1 MDQITVARTNRSAV
15 RRNKIKTF
23 FSKPHNVILLLMGIV
38 LTFSTVAPIIAIVE
52 DTFKIHP
59 GTIDAYLTGKASGYT
74 VVNYIDLFTSDK
86 AMINLWTPL
95 LNTIWLAVGTCVV
108 SIVFGGLFAFLV
120 TRTNLAWRKYLSS
133 IFIFPYI
140 MPQWTLAVVWQNM
153 FNSNAVTGTSNGLLA
168 ATLGIN
174 MPLWWCKGLF
184 PSLVVLGLHYAPFA
198 YILIGGIFRNMDAN
212 LEEAATILDT
222 PKWRIM
228 CRITLPM
235 VKPAILST
243 ILLVFGSAM
252 GSYPVPHYLGL
263 TTLATKY
270 ISLNSKYTGEASIL
284 AIIMM
289 VFGVAIMLLNQLSLQ
304 SRKNYTTVT
313 GKSGQ
318 ISKINLGRVGKY
330 VIALVL
336 VVVTFFT
343 SIFPIVSFA
352 FETFLPNPGD
362 YSFLYTGDTDNLT
375 TKWWVTDEN
384 ITENGMYGQKGILH
398 NETIWNAFKGTIWVS
413 VCCAL
418 LAGTIGTLIG
428 YAVSKNRRSKW
439 ANYVNSV
446 AFLPYLMPSIAV
458 GVAFFILFSN
468 EHINLFNTY
477 TILIIVGTIKYIPF
491 ASRSSLNSML
501 QLSGEIEEAAIIQN
515 IPWIKRMTCIII
527 PIQKSSI
534 ISGYLL
540 PFMTCLRELS
550 LFMLLCVQGFILST
564 TLDYFDEMGLYAF
577 SSGINLI
584 LIVTI
589 LVCNTIVNKVTGASL
604 DKGIGG

>member
-1 MDQITVARTNRSAV
+1 MANNVTLKTSTV
-15 RRNKIKTF
+15 RRNKIRTY

-38 LTFSTVAPIIAIVE
+38 LTFTTVAPIVAIIR
-52 DTFKIHP
+52 DTFVIHP
-59 GTIDAYLTGKASGYT
+59 GTIDAHLTGQSEGFT
-74 VVNYIDLFTSDK
+74 LINYIDLFTSK
-86 AMINLWTPL
+86 LAKTNLWIPL
-95 LNTIWLAVGTCVV
+95 LNTMLLAVGTCVV
-108 SIVFGGLFAFLV
+108 SILFGGIMAFLV
-120 TRTNLAWRKYLSS
+120 TRTNLAWKKYLSS

-140 MPQWTLAVVWQNM
+140 MPQWTLAVVWQHM
-153 FNSNAVTGTSNGLLA
+153 FNSNAVTGTQNGLLA
-168 ATLGIN
+168 ALSGIT

-184 PSLVVLGLHYAPFA
+184 PSLLVLGMHYAPFA

-222 PKWRIM
+222 PKWKIM
-228 CRITLPM
+228 TRITLPM

-263 TTLATKY
+263 TTLSTKY
-270 ISLNSKYTGEASIL
+270 VSMNSKYTGEASVL

-289 VFGVAIMLLNQLSLQ
+289 LFGVAIMLMNQISLT

-318 ISKINLGRVGKY
+318 ISKIQLGKLGRY
-330 VIALVL
+330 IIAFILVIL
-336 VVVTFFT
+336 TFFT
-343 SIFPIVSFA
+343 SIFPILSFA
-352 FETFLPNPGD
+352 VETFLPNPGD
-362 YSFLYTGDTDNLT
+362 YSFLYTGDLSNLT
-375 TKWWVTDEN
+375 TKWWITAEN
-384 ITENGMYGQKGILH
+384 ITENGMYGQMGILY
-398 NETIWNAFKGTIWVS
+398 NNTIRTAFFGTLLVS
-413 VCCAL
+413 FACAI

-439 ANYVNSV
+439 ANYVNAV

-458 GVAFFILFSN
+458 GVAYFILFSN
-468 EHINLFNTY
+468 KYINLFNTY
-477 TILIIVGTIKYIPF
+477 WLLIIVGTIKYIPF
-491 ASRSSLNSML
+491 ASKAALNSML
-501 QLSGEIEEAAIIQN
+501 QLSGEIEESAIILN
-515 IPWIKRMTCIII
+515 IPWIQRMTRIII

-589 LVCNTIVNKVTGASL
+589 LICNSIVNKVTGASL

>member
-1 MDQITVARTNRSAV
+1 MANNMTLKTSTV
-15 RRNKIKTF
+15 RRNKIRTY

-38 LTFSTVAPIIAIVE
+38 LTFTTVAPIVAIIR
-52 DTFKIHP
+52 DTFVIHP
-59 GTIDAYLTGKASGYT
+59 GTIDAHLTGQSEGFT
-74 VVNYIDLFTSDK
+74 LINYIDLFTSK
-86 AMINLWTPL
+86 LAKTNLWIPL
-95 LNTIWLAVGTCVV
+95 LNTMLLAVGTCVV
-108 SIVFGGLFAFLV
+108 SILFGGIMAFLV
-120 TRTNLAWRKYLSS
+120 TRTNLAWKKYLSS

-140 MPQWTLAVVWQNM
+140 MPQWTLAVVWQHM
-153 FNSNAVTGTSNGLLA
+153 FNSNAVTGTQNGLLA
-168 ATLGIN
+168 ALSGIT

-184 PSLVVLGLHYAPFA
+184 PSLLVLGMHYAPFA

-222 PKWRIM
+222 PKWKIM
-228 CRITLPM
+228 TRITLPM

-263 TTLATKY
+263 TTLSTKY
-270 ISLNSKYTGEASIL
+270 VSMNSKYTGEASVL

-289 VFGVAIMLLNQLSLQ
+289 LFGVAIMLMNQISLT

-318 ISKINLGRVGKY
+318 ISKIQLGKLGRY
-330 VIALVL
+330 IIAFILVIL
-336 VVVTFFT
+336 TFFT
-343 SIFPIVSFA
+343 SIFPILSFA
-352 FETFLPNPGD
+352 VETFLPNPGD
-362 YSFLYTGDTDNLT
+362 YSFLYTGDLSNLT
-375 TKWWVTDEN
+375 TKWWITAEN
-384 ITENGMYGQKGILH
+384 ITENGMYGQMGILY
-398 NETIWNAFKGTIWVS
+398 NNTIRTAFFGTLLVS
-413 VCCAL
+413 FACAI

-439 ANYVNSV
+439 ANYVNAV

-458 GVAFFILFSN
+458 GVAYFILFSN
-468 EHINLFNTY
+468 KYINLFNTY
-477 TILIIVGTIKYIPF
+477 WLLIIVGTIKYIPF
-491 ASRSSLNSML
+491 ASKAALNSML
-501 QLSGEIEEAAIIQN
+501 QLSGEIEESAIILN
-515 IPWIKRMTCIII
+515 IPWIQRMTRIII

-589 LVCNTIVNKVTGASL
+589 LICNSIVNKVTGASL

>member
-1 MDQITVARTNRSAV
+1 
-15 RRNKIKTF
+15 
-23 FSKPHNVILLLMGIV
+23 
-38 LTFSTVAPIIAIVE
+38 
-52 DTFKIHP
+52 
-59 GTIDAYLTGKASGYT
+59 
-74 VVNYIDLFTSDK
+74 
-86 AMINLWTPL
+86 
-95 LNTIWLAVGTCVV
+95 
-108 SIVFGGLFAFLV
+108 
-120 TRTNLAWRKYLSS
+120 
-133 IFIFPYI
+133 
-140 MPQWTLAVVWQNM
+140 MPQWTLAVVWQHM
-153 FNSNAVTGTSNGLLA
+153 FNSNAVTGTQNGLLA
-168 ATLGIN
+168 ALSGIT
-174 MPLWWCKGLF
+174 MPLWWCKELF
-184 PSLVVLGLHYAPFA
+184 PSLLVLGMHYAPFA

-222 PKWRIM
+222 PKWKIM
-228 CRITLPM
+228 TRITLPM

-263 TTLATKY
+263 TTLSTKY
-270 ISLNSKYTGEASIL
+270 VSMNSKYTGEASVL

-289 VFGVAIMLLNQLSLQ
+289 LFGVAIMLMNQISLT

-318 ISKINLGRVGKY
+318 ISKIQLGKLGRY
-330 VIALVL
+330 IIAFILVIL
-336 VVVTFFT
+336 TFFT
-343 SIFPIVSFA
+343 SIFPILSFA
-352 FETFLPNPGD
+352 VETFLPNPGD
-362 YSFLYTGDTDNLT
+362 YSFLYTGDLSNLT
-375 TKWWVTDEN
+375 TKWWVTAEN
-384 ITENGMYGQKGILH
+384 ITENGMYGQMGILY
-398 NETIWNAFKGTIWVS
+398 NNTIRTAFFGTLLVS
-413 VCCAL
+413 FACAI

-439 ANYVNSV
+439 ANYVNAV

-458 GVAFFILFSN
+458 GVAYFILFSN
-468 EHINLFNTY
+468 KYINLFNTY
-477 TILIIVGTIKYIPF
+477 WLLLIVGTIKYIPF
-491 ASRSSLNSML
+491 ASKAALNSML
-501 QLSGEIEEAAIIQN
+501 QLSGEIEESAIILN
-515 IPWIKRMTCIII
+515 IPWIQRMTRIII

-589 LVCNTIVNKVTGASL
+589 LICNSIVNKVTGASL

>member
-1 MDQITVARTNRSAV
+1 MANNMTLKTSTV
-15 RRNKIKTF
+15 RRNKIRTY

-38 LTFSTVAPIIAIVE
+38 LTFTTVAPIIAIIR
-52 DTFKIHP
+52 DTFVIHP
-59 GTIDAYLTGKASGYT
+59 GTIDAHLTGQSEGFT
-74 VVNYIDLFTSDK
+74 LINYIDLFTSK
-86 AMINLWTPL
+86 LAKTNLWIPL
-95 LNTIWLAVGTCVV
+95 LNTMLLAVGTCVV
-108 SIVFGGLFAFLV
+108 SILFGGIMAFLV
-120 TRTNLAWRKYLSS
+120 TRTNLAWKKYLSS
-133 IFIFPYI
+133 IFFFPYI
-140 MPQWTLAVVWQNM
+140 MPQWTLAVVWQHM
-153 FNSNAVTGTSNGLLA
+153 FNSNAVTGTQNGLLA
-168 ATLGIN
+168 ALTGIT

-184 PSLVVLGLHYAPFA
+184 PSLLVLGMHYAPFA

-222 PKWRIM
+222 PKWKIM
-228 CRITLPM
+228 TRITLPM

-263 TTLATKY
+263 TTLSTKY
-270 ISLNSKYTGEASIL
+270 VSMNSKYTGEASVL

-289 VFGVAIMLLNQLSLQ
+289 LFGVAIMLMNQISLT

-318 ISKINLGRVGKY
+318 ISKIQLGKLGRY
-330 VIALVL
+330 IIAFILVIL
-336 VVVTFFT
+336 TFFT
-343 SIFPIVSFA
+343 SIFPILSFA
-352 FETFLPNPGD
+352 VETFLPNPGD
-362 YSFLYTGDTDNLT
+362 YSFLYTGDLSNLT
-375 TKWWVTDEN
+375 TKWWITAEN
-384 ITENGMYGQKGILH
+384 ITENGMYGQMGILY
-398 NETIWNAFKGTIWVS
+398 NNTIRTAFFGTLLVS
-413 VCCAL
+413 FACAI

-439 ANYVNSV
+439 ANYVNAV

-458 GVAFFILFSN
+458 GVAYFILFSN
-468 EHINLFNTY
+468 KYINLFNTY
-477 TILIIVGTIKYIPF
+477 WLLIIVGTIKYIPF
-491 ASRSSLNSML
+491 ASKAALNSML
-501 QLSGEIEEAAIIQN
+501 QLSGEIEESAIILN
-515 IPWIKRMTCIII
+515 IPWIQRMTRIII

-589 LVCNTIVNKVTGASL
+589 LICNSIVNKVTGASL

>member
-1 MDQITVARTNRSAV
+1 MANNVTLKTSTV
-15 RRNKIKTF
+15 RRNKIRTY

-38 LTFSTVAPIIAIVE
+38 LTFTTVAPIIAIIR
-52 DTFKIHP
+52 DTFVIHP
-59 GTIDAYLTGKASGYT
+59 GTIDAHLTGQSEGFT
-74 VVNYIDLFTSDK
+74 LINYIDLFTSK
-86 AMINLWTPL
+86 LAETNLWIPL
-95 LNTIWLAVGTCVV
+95 FNTMLLAVGTCVV
-108 SIVFGGLFAFLV
+108 SILFGGIMAFLV
-120 TRTNLAWRKYLSS
+120 TRTNLAWKKYLSS

-140 MPQWTLAVVWQNM
+140 MPQWTLAVVWQHM
-153 FNSNAVTGTSNGLLA
+153 FNSNAVTGTQNGLLA
-168 ATLGIN
+168 ALSGIT

-184 PSLVVLGLHYAPFA
+184 PSLLVLGMHYAPFA

-222 PKWRIM
+222 PKWKIM
-228 CRITLPM
+228 TRITLPM

-263 TTLATKY
+263 TTLSTKY
-270 ISLNSKYTGEASIL
+270 VSMNSKYTGEASVL

-289 VFGVAIMLLNQLSLQ
+289 LFGVAIMLMNQISLT

-318 ISKINLGRVGKY
+318 ISKIQLGKLGRY
-330 VIALVL
+330 IIAFILVIL
-336 VVVTFFT
+336 TFFT
-343 SIFPIVSFA
+343 SIFPILSFA
-352 FETFLPNPGD
+352 VETFLPNPGD
-362 YSFLYTGDTDNLT
+362 YSFLYTGDLSNLT
-375 TKWWVTDEN
+375 TKWWITAEN
-384 ITENGMYGQKGILH
+384 ITENGMYGQMGILY
-398 NETIWNAFKGTIWVS
+398 NNTIRTAFFGTLLVS
-413 VCCAL
+413 FACAI

-439 ANYVNSV
+439 ANYVNAV

-458 GVAFFILFSN
+458 GVAYFILFSN
-468 EHINLFNTY
+468 KYINLFNTY
-477 TILIIVGTIKYIPF
+477 WLLIIVGTIKYIPF
-491 ASRSSLNSML
+491 ASKAALNSML
-501 QLSGEIEEAAIIQN
+501 QLSGEIEESAIILN
-515 IPWIKRMTCIII
+515 IPWIQRMTRIII

-589 LVCNTIVNKVTGASL
+589 LICNSIVNKVTGASL

>member
-23 FSKPHNVILLLMGIV
+23 FSKPHNVILLLMGIA

-270 ISLNSKYTGEASIL
+270 VSMNSKYTGEASIL

-515 IPWIKRMTCIII
+515 IPWIKRMTRIII